1 MGDLIASILADMQ
14 NESPLV
20 ATFSDTTPIF
30 MQGPSGPLQELLL
43 PMQSDLSY
51 ESSNSYT
58 CLKLVLILVL
68 IYLICTCLKKSKN
81 NSSSYIPHDDN
92 NNINN
97 KTSNNNSYN
106 PYNSLVGIDLDN
118 TY

>member
-1 MGDLIASILADMQ
+1 MGDLISSILADMQ

-68 IYLICTCLKKSKN
+68 IYLICTCLKKSTN
-81 NSSSYIPHDDN
+81 NSSSYISQDDN
-92 NNINN
+92 NN

>member
-1 MGDLIASILADMQ
+1 MQ

-68 IYLICTCLKKSKN
+68 VYLIFRCLKKSTN
-81 NSSSYIPHDDN
+81 NSSSYISQDDN
-92 NNINN
+92 NN